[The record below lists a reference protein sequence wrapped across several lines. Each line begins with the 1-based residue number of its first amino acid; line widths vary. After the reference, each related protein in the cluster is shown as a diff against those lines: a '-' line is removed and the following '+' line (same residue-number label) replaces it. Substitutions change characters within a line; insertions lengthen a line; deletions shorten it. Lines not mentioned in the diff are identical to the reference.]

1 MHDPKS
7 APPNLSDETILAI
20 LREAAEDARQLT
32 DRTRTLVRETHA
44 LLRKAERL
52 RTPLIESR

>member
-7 APPNLSDETILAI
+7 APPNLSDDLAI
-20 LREAAEDARQLT
+20 RREAAEDARQLT
-32 DRTRTLVRETHA
+32 DQTRTLVRETHA

-52 RTPLIESR
+52 QAPLIESR

>member
-1 MHDPKS
+1 MHDPKP
-7 APPNLSDETILAI
+7 APPNLSDEAMLAI

-32 DRTRTLVRETHA
+32 DQTRTLVRETHA

-52 RTPLIESR
+52 QAPLIESR